1 MGLLDDAIR
10 EHLELK
16 RSRGADPE
24 EVAREQRE
32 ALDPLSDGGPSSE
45 LDLGTEER
53 RPEQRVASDA
63 GFLPGEETGQPRA
76 ASDHAGIEPA
86 SSEALSSDPPQVIA
100 GPGAGDA
107 LEETVEL
114 DMKTVLDGEPVLGH
128 EHAGR
133 ADDVSPEADAKLEA
147 DAASELE
154 SGQAAEAHGA
164 APGGAEHP
172 RSHAVS
178 HDAPHTAMGMSEQ
191 ERLHFERGPE
201 TDSAPDR

>member
-16 RSRGADPE
+16 RRRGAHPE

-32 ALDPLSDGGPSSE
+32 ALDPLSDGGPLSK
-45 LDLGTEER
+45 LDLGTEEH
-53 RPEQRVASDA
+53 RPDQRVASDA
-63 GFLPGEETGQPRA
+63 GFLSVEETGQPRA

-114 DMKTVLDGEPVLGH
+114 DMKTVLDDEPALGE
-128 EHAGR
+128 EHPER
-133 ADDVSPEADAKLEA
+133 ADETSVEA

-154 SGQAAEAHGA
+154 SGQPAEAHGA

-191 ERLHFERGPE
+191 ERLHFERGPGA
-201 TDSAPDR
+201 DSAHDR